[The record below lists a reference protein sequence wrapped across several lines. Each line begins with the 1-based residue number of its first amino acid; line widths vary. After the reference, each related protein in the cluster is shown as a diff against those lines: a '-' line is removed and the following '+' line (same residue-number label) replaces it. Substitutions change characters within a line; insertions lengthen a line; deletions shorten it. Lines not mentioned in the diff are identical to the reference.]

1 MCQMRAFF
9 GGVLILVF
17 GLVSAQKMGETS
29 AIDVNYFRSN
39 IMLHSPDLAQ
49 LITGHPEGVMIGFSK
64 KTDGSQEWESIYN
77 YPDFGGYFLYQD
89 FKNEILGKCYALG
102 ANYNFYFLNRNLTVK
117 AAAGIA
123 MTTNPYDKVSNNKNS
138 AFGSKYMANVD
149 FVLNYKK
156 ENLIDNFGIQAGF
169 IFTHFSMGRFKSPNS
184 GINTYGLNLGV
195 NYNFR
200 EVQFRKI
207 DTTGNRMK
215 MYEPVRFNI
224 LLRTGFNESPV
235 IGSGQKPFY
244 HIGCY
249 ADKRLNR
256 KSALQFGAELFLTT
270 ANKEYIKFR
279 AIAYPEEPIDIDT
292 DYKRIGV
299 FIGHELFINRISIET
314 QLGYYVYDPSKFDTV
329 IYDRVGMKYYLTK
342 QIFTG
347 LAVKTHGFLAEALE
361 VAVGIRL

>member
-156 ENLIDNFGIQAGF
+156 EN
-169 IFTHFSMGRFKSPNS
+169 
-184 GINTYGLNLGV
+184 LNLGV